1 MNVFFHNNQLRI
13 KYILDDLY
21 WSMNKNV
28 KLEMIHGDFEQKN
41 IYDKNLNKC
50 RYT

>member
-1 MNVFFHNNQLRI
+1 MNVFFHNNQLGI

-28 KLEMIHGDFEQKN
+28 KHEMIHGDFEQKK
-41 IYDKNLNKC
+41 IRSKFK
-50 RYT
+50 